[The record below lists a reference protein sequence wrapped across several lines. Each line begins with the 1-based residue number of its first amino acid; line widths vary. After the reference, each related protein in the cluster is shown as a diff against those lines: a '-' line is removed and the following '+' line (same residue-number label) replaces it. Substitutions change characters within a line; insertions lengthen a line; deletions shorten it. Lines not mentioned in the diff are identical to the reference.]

1 MKTRTE
7 DRGQAFTL
15 EAIVAG
21 ILLLTS
27 LVFAL
32 QVTAVTP
39 LSSSTS
45 SQHIENQQQAVAE
58 GVLATSGDAGAL
70 KRLALFWD
78 DSGGQFWCADAGDYY
93 TSRRPDTGFGERIEA
108 AFGGSGVAYNV
119 YITYETDTGE
129 TRENLIYRGEPSD
142 NAVSAA
148 RQVTLY
154 DSDTLT
160 RPVDTDGDGNRC
172 DDGDEGYANE
182 VVSTSTQIGPGT
194 FYADETSTSSDVYN
208 IVRVEVVAWRM

>member
-1 MKTRTE
+1 MNTRTS

-21 ILLLTS
+21 VLLLTS

-58 GVLATSGDAGAL
+58 GVLATSSDAGDL
-70 KRLALFWD
+70 KRMVLFWND
-78 DSGGQFWCADAGDYY
+78 TEGQFWCGDAGDYY
-93 TSRRPDTGFGERIEA
+93 TSRRPDTGFGERIEE
-108 AFGGSGVAYNV
+108 AFGGRGVAYNV

-129 TRENLIYRGEPSD
+129 TRDRVIYRGEPSD
-142 NAVSAA
+142 NAVSAT

-160 RPVDTDGDGNRC
+160 QPVDTDDDGDRC
-172 DDGDEGYANE
+172 DDADEGFASRTA
-182 VVSTSTQIGPGT
+182 STTTTISSNT
-194 FYADETSTSSDVYN
+194 FYADDTSTSSDVYN